1 MIEVREKS
9 QVVAFFDGRLLICK
23 AIQNGGAQNLRDSHA
38 THSRMPNTIWPLP
51 YASLFVAVIGTAEQY
66 PATKRMP
73 QIDGEFN

>member
-38 THSRMPNTIWPLP
+38 TLRNKSKE
-51 YASLFVAVIGTAEQY
+51 VATVS
-66 PATKRMP
+66 P
-73 QIDGEFN
+73 QPPDL